1 MRQTRRKPSKKRAP
15 QAAGQ
20 AASYLRRQLRNCG
33 GAAKLLTGLLMPHF
47 PGAATLAAKLLRVR
61 ISPRPFF
68 FLRSLLFPADL
79 PFLFSSYRV
88 AGCSGYGR
96 HKVDLETSERLSSS
110 DQFFGRSGGKRFAK
124 SEQVCF
130 SNCTRQGQRS
140 HMIFTLGTSRESQ
153 QFGPHS

>member
-1 MRQTRRKPSKKRAP
+1 MRQTRRKPSKKRASS
-15 QAAGQ
+15 AGSRSGSQ
-20 AASYLRRQLRNCG
+20 LRRQLRNCG

-110 DQFFGRSGGKRFAK
+110 DQFF
-124 SEQVCF
+124 
-130 SNCTRQGQRS
+130 
-140 HMIFTLGTSRESQ
+140 
-153 QFGPHS
+153 